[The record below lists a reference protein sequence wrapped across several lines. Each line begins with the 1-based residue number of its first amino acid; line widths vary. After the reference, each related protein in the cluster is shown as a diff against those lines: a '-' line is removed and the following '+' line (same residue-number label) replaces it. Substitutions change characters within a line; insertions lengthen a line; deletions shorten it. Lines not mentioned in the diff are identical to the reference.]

1 MITIEDDELIVAFL
15 DILENHKMLVENS
28 GLLTIAALKHLKP
41 EGKKVVSILSGGNMD
56 IITLA
61 SVVQNGLIQRSRIF
75 TVSVLL
81 PDVPGQLNKVSKV
94 IADVQGNV
102 IKLEHNQFV
111 SVNRNS
117 SVELTITMEAFGH
130 EHKQKIIETLR
141 SAGFQPKERTTRGV
155 YQQTIDEK
163 ITYLTACF
171 IYYRNRLFF
180 FFIQLFL
187 RGARL

>member
-1 MITIEDDELIVAFL
+1 
-15 DILENHKMLVENS
+15 MLVENS
-28 GLLTIAALKHLKP
+28 GLLTVAALKHLKP

-117 SVELTITMEAFGH
+117 SVELTITMEAFGT
-130 EHKQKIIETLR
+130 EHKKQIIKALEE
-141 SAGFQPKERTTRGV
+141 AGYRPKQVRAN
-155 YQQTIDEK
+155 
-163 ITYLTACF
+163 L
-171 IYYRNRLFF
+171 
-180 FFIQLFL
+180 
-187 RGARL
+187 

>member
-1 MITIEDDELIVAFL
+1 
-15 DILENHKMLVENS
+15 MLVENS
-28 GLLTIAALKHLKP
+28 GLLTVAALKHF
-41 EGKKVVSILSGGNMD
+41 
-56 IITLA
+56 TLA

-130 EHKQKIIETLR
+130 EHKQKIIDALR
-141 SAGFQPKERTTRGV
+141 AAGFKPKERTTRGV
-155 YQQTIDEK
+155 YQ
-163 ITYLTACF
+163 
-171 IYYRNRLFF
+171 
-180 FFIQLFL
+180 
-187 RGARL
+187 

>member
-1 MITIEDDELIVAFL
+1 
-15 DILENHKMLVENS
+15 MLFRS
-28 GLLTIAALKHLKP
+28 
-41 EGKKVVSILSGGNMD
+41 KVVSILSGGNID

-130 EHKQKIIETLR
+130 DHKKKIIDALR
-141 SAGFQPKERTTRGV
+141 AAGFKPKERTTRGV
-155 YQQTIDEK
+155 YQ
-163 ITYLTACF
+163 
-171 IYYRNRLFF
+171 
-180 FFIQLFL
+180 
-187 RGARL
+187 